1 MSSPLAAAK
10 ATFLAAD
17 GPEPGIRSVGRA
29 FWVLDIVSQA
39 ARRHRHGAGPRD
51 QFYVED
57 DIFSKTQIFAI
68 TGAGQFPV
76 EHGKVGN
83 AAVYHVKG
91 ANLPWKTALVMR
103 CAIHRAIRH
112 YGTGVVAGQS

>member
-1 MSSPLAAAK
+1 MQHDKDLSIGNV
-10 ATFLAAD
+10 

-29 FWVLDIVSQA
+29 IWVLDIVRQA

-76 EHGKVGN
+76 EHRKVGN
-83 AAVYHVKG
+83 AAVYHVKD
-91 ANLPWKTALVMR
+91 ANLTWKIALVMSNANLR
-103 CAIHRAIRH
+103 PIRH
-112 YGTGVVAGQS
+112 YGTGIIAGQS